1 MTTVTTYHKS
11 TCYRFVSIHDFT
23 IDIWPNGAKILHVAH
38 QGMDL
43 MLWAQVDI
51 EEELRKH
58 RFSVL
63 GTGHTI
69 PDNISVLRYIGTAH
83 NQQLGLVWHVFDQG
97 EIE

>member
-1 MTTVTTYHKS
+1 MRTIHKYLLPL
-11 TCYRFVSIHDFT
+11 CNDFT
-23 IDIWPNGAKILHVAH
+23 IDMPNGAKILHVAH